1 VPGYRSRL
9 YQAIPF
15 GLRRG
20 LRRAFFAVAQRAVV
34 NAFHELYYQSP
45 ARTLMNT
52 YWFGVPVRKCPLD
65 LWIYQELIAEQRPD
79 VIIETGTA
87 HGGSAL
93 FFASLC
99 DLLGRG
105 RVITVDVG
113 LIEGRPEHE
122 RITYVHG
129 SSVADETVE
138 EVKALAAGARRIM
151 VVLDSDHRR
160 EHVLRELKLYSPL
173 VSPGSYLI
181 VEDTNI
187 NGHPVA
193 RTYGPGPM
201 EAVQEFLRGTSE
213 FVPDREAEKFFLTF
227 NPRGYLR
234 RA

>member
-1 VPGYRSRL
+1 VRSYRSTL
-9 YQAIPF
+9 YRAIPF

-20 LRRAFFAVAQRAVV
+20 LRRAFFALAQRTVV
-34 NAFHELYYQSP
+34 NAFHELYYQSSS
-45 ARTLMNT
+45 RTWMNT
-52 YWFGVPVRKCPLD
+52 YWLGVPVRKCPLD
-65 LWIYQELIAEQRPD
+65 LWVYQELIFEEQPD

-99 DLLGRG
+99 DLVGRG
-105 RVITVDVG
+105 RVITVDIG
-113 LIEGRPEHE
+113 PIEGRPEHE

-138 EVKALAAGARRIM
+138 EVRALAAGAARTM

-160 EHVLRELKLYSPL
+160 EHVLRELELYSPL
-173 VSPGSYLI
+173 VSPGGHLI
-181 VEDTNI
+181 VEDTSI

-193 RTYGPGPM
+193 RTFGPGPM
-201 EAVQEFLRGTSE
+201 EAVEEFLQGTEE
-213 FVPDREAEKFFLTF
+213 FAPDVEAEKFFLTF

-234 RA
+234 RV